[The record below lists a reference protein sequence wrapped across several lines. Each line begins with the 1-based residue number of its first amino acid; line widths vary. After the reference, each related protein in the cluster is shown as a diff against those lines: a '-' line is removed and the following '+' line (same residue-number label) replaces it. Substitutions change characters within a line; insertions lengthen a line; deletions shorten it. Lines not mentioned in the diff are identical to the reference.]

1 MFSGDSI
8 NHVADIIRK
17 DQIWKEADDMLT
29 AEEGKNQFFFKKNLT
44 ASFFHYVN

>member
-17 DQIWKEADDMLT
+17 DQIWKEADDILT
-29 AEEGKNQFFFKKNLT
+29 AEEGKNQFF
-44 ASFFHYVN
+44 